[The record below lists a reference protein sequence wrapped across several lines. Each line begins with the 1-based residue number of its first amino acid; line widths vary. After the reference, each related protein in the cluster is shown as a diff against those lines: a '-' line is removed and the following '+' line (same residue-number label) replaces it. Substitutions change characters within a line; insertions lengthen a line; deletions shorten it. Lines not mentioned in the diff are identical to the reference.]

1 MIPGRP
7 RDSEEDGDAGD
18 DLYEVLDLARDGR
31 LTDVEPARQ
40 VRDASHHCPISGE
53 DHHAARRACS
63 TQPHPRP
70 DLAGGWEA

>member
-31 LTDVEPARQ
+31 LTDVEPAR
-40 VRDASHHCPISGE
+40 
-53 DHHAARRACS
+53 
-63 TQPHPRP
+63 
-70 DLAGGWEA
+70 